1 MSAIDDTSKLILALK
16 EQEAQTDTMKSVKLL
31 LEKGCSIKD
40 IMMTAI
46 DENRTDFVDSI
57 IQIDP
62 SVISYKDEKS
72 SYLP

>member
-1 MSAIDDTSKLILALK
+1 MSAIDDTSKLILSLK
-16 EQEAQTDTMKSVKLL
+16 DQDDQKDTMKSVKLL
-31 LEKGCSIKD
+31 LEKGCSMKD
-40 IMMTAI
+40 IIITAI
-46 DENRTDFVDSI
+46 DENRIDFVYSI